1 MRHPDL
7 IDKPGFASQI
17 NQGKG
22 IQADEI
28 DSRST
33 THMRQGGLAAFR
45 TTERENCGEH
55 GQTSKSRNKNAHV
68 QKYTQKT
75 RSTTLLLEE
84 EA

>member
-33 THMRQGGLAAFR
+33 THMRQGGLATFR
-45 TTERENCGEH
+45 
-55 GQTSKSRNKNAHV
+55 
-68 QKYTQKT
+68 
-75 RSTTLLLEE
+75 
-84 EA
+84 